1 MRFSKWHALGNTYV
15 LVERTELD
23 GPLEAADALHLCD
36 PHHGVGADGVLE
48 IVEVRGAEADMVVWN
63 PDGSQAELSG
73 NGARIAALWLARRSG
88 VAFPRIRVGGRIVPA
103 RVDDDE
109 VEVDLGEVDVG
120 RPEALSVG
128 GERLEVTPVSI
139 GNPHAV
145 VRRNP
150 GRSELLRLGPLLE
163 RHPRFP
169 ERTNVQLVSVDGLH
183 ELTVAVWERGAGET
197 LSSGTSSCAAVAA
210 AVANGWCESPVTVHL
225 PGGDL
230 EVAIDASW
238 RAVLTGPVQEICRGE
253 VSADLLAD
261 MGLGMPE
268 PGSDSSH
275 APT

>member
-1 MRFSKWHALGNTYV
+1 MRFSKWHALGNTYL

-23 GPLEAADALHLCD
+23 GPLEAADALRLCD

-73 NGARIAALWLARRSG
+73 NGARIAAMWLARRSG

-109 VEVDLGEVDVG
+109 VEVDLGEADVG

-145 VRRNP
+145 LRREP
-150 GRSELLRLGPLLE
+150 SRDELLRLGPLIE
-163 RHPRFP
+163 RHQRFP
-169 ERTNVQLVSVDGLH
+169 GRTNVQLVRVDSPH
-183 ELTVAVWERGAGET
+183 DLTVGVWERGVGET
-197 LSSGTSSCAAVAA
+197 LASGSSAAAVAA
-210 AVANGWCESPVTVHL
+210 AAVVHGWCLSPVRVHL
-225 PGGDL
+225 PGGTLTVDIR
-230 EVAIDASW
+230 EGRAILS
-238 RAVLTGPVQEICRGE
+238 GPVVEIFRGE
-253 VSADLLAD
+253 TS
-261 MGLGMPE
+261 
-268 PGSDSSH
+268 
-275 APT
+275 